1 MSTLVSITGIYELSM
16 KAVERYR
23 ARRREWM
30 KQRQQFDKCKTY
42 DIRNIMSQL
51 QTIPHEDKTPVG
63 ETEDEEHRRSD
74 EEPIEVTPID
84 AKPVDTLTNL
94 FGGISSTRQRLLD
107 EDNRQ

>member
-1 MSTLVSITGIYELSM
+1 M
-16 KAVERYR
+16 
-23 ARRREWM
+23 
-30 KQRQQFDKCKTY
+30 
-42 DIRNIMSQL
+42 
-51 QTIPHEDKTPVG
+51 G